1 MSMRFGGKYS
11 PQGGVSQPDRPRAR
25 PDALPP
31 GPAPRHRFD
40 SRVTWLTVAAFP
52 FLIGAFFQ
60 PVTGMVADL
69 AAFGVFAAGMAI
81 TREGLRAE
89 SAYDARRVARR
100 PAVPRKL
107 FGGIL
112 TGLGLALGAY
122 VPGAEIGAALIGAA
136 GMILHVLAFGPDPM
150 RDKGMEGIDSFQQDR
165 VARVID
171 EGEAYLSAMKDA
183 ILRTNDRALAAHVDR
198 FAATA
203 RGLFRR
209 VEEDPR
215 DLTAA
220 RRYLGVYLL
229 GARDATV
236 KFTDL
241 YTQTRNPA
249 DRAAYEALL
258 TDLETNFAARTRS
271 LIESGRSDMEVEMEV
286 LRDRLLREGVRPAD
300 TSAAPLLTDSPE
312 PTAEQVL
319 GQVGQDLKL
328 RRFRD

>member
-1 MSMRFGGKYS
+1 MAQRFGGKHS
-11 PQGGVSQPDRPRAR
+11 PQGGMTQSDRP
-25 PDALPP
+25 LPR
-31 GPAPRHRFD
+31 PAPVPKHRFD
-40 SRVTWLTVAAFP
+40 SRVTWLTIAAFP
-52 FLIGAFFQ
+52 FLIGAFMQ
-60 PVTGMVADL
+60 PAAGMIAGL
-69 AAFGVFAAGMAI
+69 AAFGVFASGMAL
-81 TREGLRAE
+81 TREGLKAE
-89 SAYDARRVARR
+89 AAYDARKVARR
-100 PAVPRKL
+100 PAFPRKL
-107 FGGIL
+107 SGGIL
-112 TGLGLALGAY
+112 TGIGLALGAY
-122 VPGAEIGAALIGAA
+122 VPGAEIGSAMIGVA
-136 GMILHVLAFGPDPM
+136 GFILHTLAFGPDPM
-150 RDKGMEGIDSFQQDR
+150 RDKGMEGIDTFQQDR

-171 EGEAYLSAMKDA
+171 EGEAYLAAMKDA
-183 ILRTNDRALAAHVDR
+183 ILRTNDRTLAAHVDQ

-236 KFTDL
+236 KFADL
-241 YTQTRNPA
+241 YAQTRNPA

-286 LRDRLLREGVRPAD
+286 LRDRLVREGVRPAD
-300 TSAAPLLTDSPE
+300 LASDTPLLTNSPE
-312 PTAEQVL
+312 PTAPEVL

-328 RRFRD
+328 RQFRD